1 MNLYKLRI
9 LAFAMALPGLLGCGG
24 PKPDSNTES
33 APPAAV
39 EQDEEAVFEE
49 DFEAGDAKE
58 WAETEAAEAPS
69 SEEPA
74 TDTDTDKE

>member
-9 LAFAMALPGLLGCGG
+9 LAFAMVLPALLGCGG
-24 PKPDSNTES
+24 PPSDQDTDS

-49 DFEAGDAKE
+49 DFEAGDATE
-58 WAETEAAEAPS
+58 WAETEAQEAAS
-69 SEEPA
+69 SEDPA
-74 TDTDTDKE
+74 TDSDKD

>member
-9 LAFAMALPGLLGCGG
+9 LAFAMVLPVLLGCGG
-24 PKPDSNTES
+24 PPSDQATDS

-49 DFEAGDAKE
+49 GFEAGDAAE
-58 WAETEAAEAPS
+58 WAETEAKEAAS

-74 TDTDTDKE
+74 TDSDKD